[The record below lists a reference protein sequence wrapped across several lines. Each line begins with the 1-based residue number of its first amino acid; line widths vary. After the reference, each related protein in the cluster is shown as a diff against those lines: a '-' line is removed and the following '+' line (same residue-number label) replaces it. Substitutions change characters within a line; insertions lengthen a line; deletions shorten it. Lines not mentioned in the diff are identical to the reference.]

1 MLRKDFLLN
10 ILRFVGDIF
19 FVNLS
24 LFLVL
29 FFRFREQLFS
39 SYMVVYS
46 EIAPYLTLFAIIIFY
61 LYNLYSDQL
70 KKETSDI
77 IFSLIL
83 ACFLLVVFSTF
94 FIYFFQPHNFYGSFS
109 LLIFLIMLSFMI
121 LWRYL
126 LILLEKKFT
135 IPPELVIIGRNQEVE
150 KLKKSIKVNTNGG
163 YKIKQ
168 VIIIEGD
175 SELNRNKY
183 RTKLA
188 ELKPDEI
195 FLTSDLTAKEKKFFL
210 YLALENGWKL
220 SLVPDLYEMMVSGG
234 NLIQI
239 GEMPVFKIKGLLDE
253 EGYYSKRIFEIIFSV
268 MALTVLSPLMLLVAV
283 AIKLDSPGSIF
294 YTQKRVG
301 KEGKIFRVY
310 KFRTME
316 EDAERDT
323 GPVLASED
331 DRRLTR
337 LGRFL
342 RRTRIDEF
350 PQLFNVLKGEMSIIG
365 PRPERPYFVE
375 EYEKRIKDYKFRH
388 LNKSGIT
395 GLAQINGFYSS
406 DPEDKLKLDLL
417 YNNKKSPL
425 LDIKILLQ
433 TIKVM
438 FLGDRTK

>member
-1 MLRKDFLLN
+1 
-10 ILRFVGDIF
+10 
-19 FVNLS
+19 
-24 LFLVL
+24 
-29 FFRFREQLFS
+29 
-39 SYMVVYS
+39 
-46 EIAPYLTLFAIIIFY
+46 
-61 LYNLYSDQL
+61 
-70 KKETSDI
+70 
-77 IFSLIL
+77 
-83 ACFLLVVFSTF
+83 
-94 FIYFFQPHNFYGSFS
+94 
-109 LLIFLIMLSFMI
+109 
-121 LWRYL
+121 
-126 LILLEKKFT
+126 
-135 IPPELVIIGRNQEVE
+135 
-150 KLKKSIKVNTNGG
+150 
-163 YKIKQ
+163 
-168 VIIIEGD
+168 
-175 SELNRNKY
+175 
-183 RTKLA
+183 
-188 ELKPDEI
+188 
-195 FLTSDLTAKEKKFFL
+195 
-210 YLALENGWKL
+210 
-220 SLVPDLYEMMVSGG
+220 LVPDLYEMMVSGG

-331 DRRLTR
+331 DRRLTC

-438 FLGDRTK
+438 FLGDRPK